1 MNVFLSK
8 QFAVVLSILV
18 VVGLFYKLA
27 FSEQDVDFNTQVKPI
42 INKKCISCH
51 GGVKQEAG
59 FSLLF
64 EEEALGLTESG
75 KPAIIPGDPDGSEL
89 IRRISLNDPEE
100 RMPYKHEAL
109 SDEEIKVLRK
119 WVSQGAKWGEHW
131 AYLPVKK
138 QNVPDF
144 NDEWIRNDIDQFI
157 FEKLRE
163 QKLKP
168 SAEAD
173 KATLLRRVSLDL
185 TGLPPSEV
193 LAKKYLNSSSEKAY
207 DELIDN
213 LLASPAY
220 GERWTTL
227 WLDLARY
234 ADTRGYEADRSRNI
248 WRYRDWLIKSFNEDK
263 PYNEFLIEQLAG
275 DLMPNPDDAKLIA
288 TSFHRNTMTNDEGGT
303 DNEEFRTAAVMDR
316 VNTTWTSIMGTTFNC
331 VQCHSHPY
339 DPFKEDEYYK
349 FMAFFNN
356 SRDED
361 TQSEYP
367 VLRIYNT
374 ADSLKL
380 MKLSSWLRKNTS
392 EDEANKYLMFLKTW
406 QPTINSLQCDQ
417 FNNAALISSWYAGL
431 RNNGSCRLKNVVL
444 ENKTQL
450 MFRYKTNYD
459 GGRWS
464 VFTDTLNGKLLKTI
478 PLVNTKGQ
486 WKVVTV
492 PIPPV
497 KGRRNL
503 YFKYFSPQIK
513 SSDETGVQFDW
524 FQFDREFPGKGKPG
538 YAGALSDFNDLM
550 HAQVDE
556 TPIMVENNKEQ
567 FRNTHVFERGNWM
580 VKGKQVQPGVPGVMN
595 PMPANVPMNRLGMAL
610 WLTDKKNPLV
620 ARTMVNRLWEQL
632 FGYGIAETLE
642 DLGTQGIPPTHMEL
656 LDHLSWKFMH
666 EYNWSIKRLL
676 KEMVLSATYR
686 QSSAVN
692 EELLK
697 KDPNN
702 KFYARAARIRL
713 SAEQLRDQ
721 GLEVSKLLSSKMY
734 GKSVMPFQPEGIWRS
749 PYNGDK
755 WIMSEGEDQ
764 YRRALYTYLKRTA
777 PYPATITFDG
787 GARETCIPRRIRTN
801 TPLQALNSLNDSTT
815 LVMSRGLA
823 LRMQR
828 LGGNDVSRQISKA
841 YELMMYK
848 PISPNK
854 LNALKEL
861 YQHAMLKYRKDKA
874 EASKIWAGEE
884 KQATAET
891 ASMVVVANAM
901 LNMDEWLNK
910 N

>member
-1 MNVFLSK
+1 MNIFLSK

-27 FSEQDVDFNTQVKPI
+27 FSEEEVDFNTQVKPI

-64 EEEALGLTESG
+64 EQEALGPTESG
-75 KPAIIPGDPDGSEL
+75 KPAIIPGNPDGSEL

-109 SDEEIKVLRK
+109 SDDEIKVLRK
-119 WVSQGAKWGEHW
+119 WVDQGAKWGEHW

-138 QNVPDF
+138 QNIPDF

-157 FEKLRE
+157 FEKLKG
-163 QKLKP
+163 QDLKP

-185 TGLPPSEV
+185 TGLPPTEV
-193 LAKKYLNSSSEKAY
+193 LAKKYLQSKSDKAY
-207 DELIDN
+207 DELTDN

-248 WRYRDWLIKSFNEDK
+248 WRYRDWLIKAFNADK
-263 PYNEFLIEQLAG
+263 PYNEFLVEQLAG

-349 FMAFFNN
+349 FLAFFNN

-367 VLRIYNT
+367 VLRVYSQ
-374 ADSLKL
+374 ADSVKL
-380 MKLSSWLRKNTS
+380 MKLTSWLRKNTS
-392 EDEANKYLMFLKTW
+392 EEEARKYLMFLKTW

-459 GGRWS
+459 RGKWS
-464 VFTDTLNGKLLKTI
+464 VFVDTLNGKLLKTI
-478 PLVNTKGQ
+478 PLANTKGE
-486 WKVVTV
+486 WKIVTV
-492 PIPPV
+492 AIPRLS
-497 KGRRNL
+497 GRHNL
-503 YFKYFSPQIK
+503 YFKYYSPQIK
-513 SSDETGVQFDW
+513 TSDETGVQFDW
-524 FQFDREFPGKGKPG
+524 FQFDREFPGKDKPG
-538 YAGALSDFNDLM
+538 YAAALSDFNDLM
-550 HAQVDE
+550 QAQVDE

-567 FRNTHVFERGNWM
+567 FRTTHVFERGNWM

-676 KEMVLSATYR
+676 KEMVSSATYR

-702 KFYARAARIRL
+702 KFYARAPRLRL
-713 SAEQLRDQ
+713 SAEQIRDQ
-721 GLEVSKLLSSKMY
+721 GLQISNLLSSKMY
-734 GKSVMPFQPEGIWRS
+734 GKSVMPFQPDGIWRS

-777 PYPATITFDG
+777 PYPTMITFDG

-801 TPLQALNSLNDSTT
+801 TPLQALSSLNDSTT

-823 LRMQR
+823 MRMQKI
-828 LGGNDVSRQISKA
+828 GGNDVDKQISKA

-848 PISPNK
+848 PISQDK

-861 YQHAMLKYRKDKA
+861 YQQAMLKYRKDKTA
-874 EASKIWAGEE
+874 VSKIWAGKERQI
-884 KQATAET
+884 KAET

>member
-1 MNVFLSK
+1 MNIFLSK

-27 FSEQDVDFNTQVKPI
+27 FSEEEVDFNTQVKPI

-64 EEEALGLTESG
+64 EQEALGPTESG
-75 KPAIIPGDPDGSEL
+75 KPAIIPGNPDGSEL

-109 SDEEIKVLRK
+109 SDDEIKVLRK
-119 WVSQGAKWGEHW
+119 WVDQGAKWGEHW

-138 QNVPDF
+138 QNIPDF

-157 FEKLRE
+157 FEKLKG
-163 QKLKP
+163 QDLKP

-185 TGLPPSEV
+185 TGLPPTEV
-193 LAKKYLNSSSEKAY
+193 LAKKYLQSKSDKAY
-207 DELIDN
+207 DELTDN

-248 WRYRDWLIKSFNEDK
+248 WRYRDWLIKAFNADK
-263 PYNEFLIEQLAG
+263 PYNEFLVEQLAG

-349 FMAFFNN
+349 FLAFFNN

-367 VLRIYNT
+367 VLRVYSQ
-374 ADSLKL
+374 ADSVKL
-380 MKLSSWLRKNTS
+380 MKLTSWLRKNTS
-392 EDEANKYLMFLKTW
+392 EEEARKYLMFLKTW

-450 MFRYKTNYD
+450 MFRYKTNYN
-459 GGRWS
+459 GGKWS
-464 VFTDTLNGKLLKTI
+464 VFVDTLNGKLLKTI
-478 PLVNTKGQ
+478 PLANTKGE
-486 WKVVTV
+486 WKIVTV
-492 PIPPV
+492 AIPRLS
-497 KGRRNL
+497 GRHNL
-503 YFKYFSPQIK
+503 YFKYYSPQIK
-513 SSDETGVQFDW
+513 TFDETGVQFDW
-524 FQFDREFPGKGKPG
+524 FQFDREFPGKDKPG
-538 YAGALSDFNDLM
+538 YAAALSDFNDLM
-550 HAQVDE
+550 QAQVDE

-567 FRNTHVFERGNWM
+567 FRTTHVFERGNWM

-676 KEMVLSATYR
+676 KEMVSSATYR

-702 KFYARAARIRL
+702 KFYARAPRVRL
-713 SAEQLRDQ
+713 SAEQIRDQ
-721 GLEVSKLLSSKMY
+721 GLQISNLLSSKMY
-734 GKSVMPFQPEGIWRS
+734 GKSVMPFQPDGIWRS

-777 PYPATITFDG
+777 PYPTMITFDG

-801 TPLQALNSLNDSTT
+801 TPLQALSSLNDSTT

-823 LRMQR
+823 MRIQKI
-828 LGGNDVSRQISKA
+828 GGNDVDKQISKA

-848 PISPNK
+848 PISQGK

-861 YQHAMLKYRKDKA
+861 YQQAMLKYRKDKTA
-874 EASKIWAGEE
+874 VSKIWAGKERQI
-884 KQATAET
+884 KAEA
-891 ASMVVVANAM
+891 ASMVIVANAM

>member
-8 QFAVVLSILV
+8 QFAVILSVLV
-18 VVGLFYKLA
+18 VVGVFYTLA
-27 FSEQDVDFNTQVKPI
+27 FSEDEVDFNTQVKPI

-64 EEEALGLTESG
+64 EEEALGPTESG
-75 KPAIIPGDPDGSEL
+75 RPAIIPGDPDGSEL
-89 IRRISLNDPEE
+89 IRRLSLTDPEE

-109 SDEEIKVLRK
+109 SDDEIKLLRK
-119 WVSQGAKWGEHW
+119 WVDQGAKWGEHW

-144 NDEWIRNDIDQFI
+144 NDTWIRNDIDQFI
-157 FEKLRE
+157 FEKLKE
-163 QKLKP
+163 QSLKP
-168 SAEAD
+168 SKEAD
-173 KATLLRRVSLDL
+173 QATLLRRVSLDL

-193 LAKKYLNSSSEKAY
+193 LAKKYLNDKSDKAY
-207 DELIDN
+207 DELMDN

-248 WRYRDWLIKSFNEDK
+248 WRYRDWLIKAFNQDK

-275 DLMPNPDDAKLIA
+275 DLLPNPDDAKLIA

-316 VNTTWTSIMGTTFNC
+316 VNTTWTSLMGTTFNC

-349 FMAFFNN
+349 FLAFFNN

-367 VLRIYNT
+367 VLRVYSQ

-380 MKLSSWLRKNTS
+380 IKLTSWLRKNTS
-392 EDEANKYLMFLKTW
+392 EEEARKYLMFLKTW

-431 RNNGSCRLKNVVL
+431 RNNGTCRLKNVVL

-459 GGRWS
+459 GGKWS
-464 VFTDTLNGKLLKTI
+464 LFVDTLNGKLLKTI
-478 PLVNTKGQ
+478 PLANTKGE
-486 WKVVTV
+486 WKIITTA
-492 PIPPV
+492 IPRFS
-497 KGRRNL
+497 GRHNL

-513 SSDETGVQFDW
+513 TPDETGVQFDW
-524 FQFDREFPGKGKPG
+524 FQFDREFPGKDKAG
-538 YAGALSDFNDLM
+538 YTVALSDFNDLM
-550 HAQVDE
+550 QAQVEE

-567 FRNTHVFERGNWM
+567 FRTTHVFERGNWM

-632 FGYGIAETLE
+632 FGFGIAETLE

-666 EYNWSIKRLL
+666 EYNWSIKLLL
-676 KEMVLSATYR
+676 KEMVSSATYR

-702 KFYARAARIRL
+702 KFYARAPRVRL
-713 SAEQLRDQ
+713 SAEQIRDQ
-721 GLEVSKLLSSKMY
+721 GLKVSNLLSSKMY
-734 GKSVMPFQPEGIWRS
+734 GKSVMPFQPDGIWRS

-755 WIMSEGEDQ
+755 WKMSEGEDQ

-777 PYPATITFDG
+777 PYPTMITFDG

-801 TPLQALNSLNDSTT
+801 TPLQALSSLNDSTT

-823 LRMQR
+823 IRMQKI
-828 LGGNDVSRQISKA
+828 GGTDVDRQISKG

-848 PISPNK
+848 PITQGK

-861 YQHAMLKYRKDKA
+861 YHQAMLRYRKNKA
-874 EASKIWAGEE
+874 AVSKILAGEE
-884 KQATAET
+884 KQIKAET

>member
-1 MNVFLSK
+1 MNIFLSK

-27 FSEQDVDFNTQVKPI
+27 FSEEEVDFNTQVKPI

-64 EEEALGLTESG
+64 EQEALGPTESG
-75 KPAIIPGDPDGSEL
+75 KPAIIPGNPDGSEL

-109 SDEEIKVLRK
+109 SDDEIKVLRK
-119 WVSQGAKWGEHW
+119 WVDQGAKWGEHW

-138 QNVPDF
+138 QNIPDF

-157 FEKLRE
+157 FEKLKG
-163 QKLKP
+163 QDLKP

-185 TGLPPSEV
+185 TGLPPTEV
-193 LAKKYLNSSSEKAY
+193 LAKKYLQSKSDKAY
-207 DELIDN
+207 DELTDN

-248 WRYRDWLIKSFNEDK
+248 WRYRDWLIKAFNADK
-263 PYNEFLIEQLAG
+263 PYNEFLVEQLAG

-349 FMAFFNN
+349 FLAFFNN

-367 VLRIYNT
+367 VLRVYSQ
-374 ADSLKL
+374 ADSVKL
-380 MKLSSWLRKNTS
+380 MKLTSWLRKNTS
-392 EDEANKYLMFLKTW
+392 EEEARKYLMFLKTW

-450 MFRYKTNYD
+450 MFRYKTNYE
-459 GGRWS
+459 GGKWS
-464 VFTDTLNGKLLKTI
+464 VYLDTLNGKLLKKI
-478 PLVNTKGQ
+478 PLVNTKGE
-486 WKVVTV
+486 WKIVTV
-492 PIPPV
+492 VIPRLS
-497 KGRRNL
+497 GRHNL
-503 YFKYFSPQIK
+503 YFKYYSPQIK
-513 SSDETGVQFDW
+513 TSDETGVQFDW
-524 FQFDREFPGKGKPG
+524 FQFDREFPGKDKPG
-538 YAGALSDFNDLM
+538 YAAALSDFNDLIQ
-550 HAQVDE
+550 AQVDE

-567 FRNTHVFERGNWM
+567 FRTTHVFERGNWM

-676 KEMVLSATYR
+676 KEMVSSATYR

-702 KFYARAARIRL
+702 KFYARAPRVRL
-713 SAEQLRDQ
+713 SAEQIRDQ
-721 GLEVSKLLSSKMY
+721 GLQISNLLSSKMY
-734 GKSVMPFQPEGIWRS
+734 GKSVMPFQPDGIWRS

-777 PYPATITFDG
+777 PYPTMITFDG

-801 TPLQALNSLNDSTT
+801 TPLQALSSLNDSTT

-823 LRMQR
+823 MRIQKI
-828 LGGNDVSRQISKA
+828 GGNDVDKQISKA

-848 PISPNK
+848 PISQGK

-861 YQHAMLKYRKDKA
+861 YQQAMLKYRKDKTA
-874 EASKIWAGEE
+874 VSKIWAGKERQI
-884 KQATAET
+884 KAET
-891 ASMVVVANAM
+891 ASMVIVANAM

>member
-1 MNVFLSK
+1 MNIFLSK

-27 FSEQDVDFNTQVKPI
+27 FSEEEVDFNTQVKPI

-64 EEEALGLTESG
+64 EQEALGPTESG
-75 KPAIIPGDPDGSEL
+75 KPAIIPGNPDGSEL

-109 SDEEIKVLRK
+109 SDDEIKVLRK
-119 WVSQGAKWGEHW
+119 WVDQGAKWGEHW

-138 QNVPDF
+138 QNIPDF

-157 FEKLRE
+157 FEKLKG
-163 QKLKP
+163 QDLKP

-185 TGLPPSEV
+185 TGLPPTEV
-193 LAKKYLNSSSEKAY
+193 LAKKYLQSKSDKAY
-207 DELIDN
+207 DELTDN

-248 WRYRDWLIKSFNEDK
+248 WRYRDWLIKAFNADK
-263 PYNEFLIEQLAG
+263 PYNEFLVEQLAG

-349 FMAFFNN
+349 FLAFFNN

-367 VLRIYNT
+367 VLRVYSQ
-374 ADSLKL
+374 ADSVKL
-380 MKLSSWLRKNTS
+380 MKLTSWLRKNTS
-392 EDEANKYLMFLKTW
+392 EEEARKYLMFLKTW

-459 GGRWS
+459 GGKWS
-464 VFTDTLNGKLLKTI
+464 VFVDTLNGKLLKTI
-478 PLVNTKGQ
+478 PLANTKGE
-486 WKVVTV
+486 WKIVTV
-492 PIPPV
+492 AIPRLS
-497 KGRRNL
+497 GRHNL
-503 YFKYFSPQIK
+503 YFKYYSPQIK
-513 SSDETGVQFDW
+513 TSDETGVQFDW
-524 FQFDREFPGKGKPG
+524 FQFDREFPGKDKPG
-538 YAGALSDFNDLM
+538 YVAALSDFNDLM
-550 HAQVDE
+550 QAQVDE

-567 FRNTHVFERGNWM
+567 FRTTHVFERGNWM

-676 KEMVLSATYR
+676 KEMVSSATYR

-702 KFYARAARIRL
+702 KFYARAPRLRL
-713 SAEQLRDQ
+713 SAEQIRDQ
-721 GLEVSKLLSSKMY
+721 GLQISNLLSSKMY
-734 GKSVMPFQPEGIWRS
+734 GKSVMPFQPDGIWRS

-777 PYPATITFDG
+777 PYPTMITFDG

-801 TPLQALNSLNDSTT
+801 TPLQALSSLNDSTT

-823 LRMQR
+823 MRMQKI
-828 LGGNDVSRQISKA
+828 GGNDVDKQISKA

-848 PISPNK
+848 PISQGK

-861 YQHAMLKYRKDKA
+861 YQQAMLKYRKDKTA
-874 EASKIWAGEE
+874 VSKIWAGKERQI
-884 KQATAET
+884 KAEA
-891 ASMVVVANAM
+891 ASMVIVANAM

>member
-1 MNVFLSK
+1 MNIFLSK
-8 QFAVVLSILV
+8 KIAVVLSILV
-18 VVGLFYKLA
+18 IVGLFYKLA
-27 FSEQDVDFNTQVKPI
+27 FSEQEVDFNTQVKPI

-64 EEEALGLTESG
+64 QEEALGPTESG

-109 SDEEIKVLRK
+109 SEDEIKTLRQ
-119 WVSQGAKWGEHW
+119 WVSEGAKWGEHW
-131 AYLPVKK
+131 AYVQVKK
-138 QNVPDF
+138 QNVPDY
-144 NDEWIRNDIDQFI
+144 NEKWIRNDVDRFI
-157 FEKLRE
+157 FEKLDE
-163 QKLKP
+163 QGMKP
-168 SAEAD
+168 SPEAD
-173 KATLLRRVSLDL
+173 KSTLLRRLSLDL
-185 TGLPPSEV
+185 TGLPPSAALSE
-193 LAKKYLNSSSEKAY
+193 KYLRDNSEKAY
-207 DELIDN
+207 DELLDG

-248 WRYRDWLIKSFNEDK
+248 WKYRDWLIKAFNTDK
-263 PYNEFLIEQLAG
+263 AYNEFLIEQLAG
-275 DLMPNPDDAKLIA
+275 DLMPDPDDAKLIA

-316 VNTTWTSIMGTTFNC
+316 VNTTWTSVMGTTFNC

-339 DPFKEDEYYK
+339 DPFKADEYYK
-349 FMAFFNN
+349 FLAFFNN

-367 VLRIYNT
+367 VLRGYSSE
-374 ADSLKL
+374 DSLKL
-380 MKLSSWLRKNTS
+380 IKLTGWLKTNTS
-392 EDEANKYLMFLKTW
+392 EAHARKYLMFLKTW

-417 FNNAALISSWYAGL
+417 FSNAALISSWYAGL

-444 ENKTQL
+444 ENKTEL
-450 MFRYKTNYD
+450 MFRYKSNYN
-459 GGRWS
+459 GGKWS
-464 VFTDTLNGKLLKTI
+464 VYLDTPGGKLLKTI
-478 PLVNTKGQ
+478 PLANTKGE
-486 WKVVTV
+486 WEITTVT
-492 PIPPV
+492 IPQV
-497 KGRRNL
+497 KGRHHL
-503 YFKYFSPQIK
+503 YFKYYSPLIK
-513 SSDETGVQFDW
+513 TSDETGVQFDW
-524 FQFDREFPGKGKPG
+524 FRFDTDFPGKGTPG
-538 YAGALSDFNDLM
+538 YVNALTDYNYLM
-550 HAQVDE
+550 RAKVDE
-556 TPIMVENNKEQ
+556 TPIMVENSREQ
-567 FRNTHVFERGNWM
+567 FRPTHVFERGNWM
-580 VKGKQVQPGVPGVMN
+580 VKGKQVTPGVPGVMN

-666 EYNWSIKRLL
+666 DYNWSIKRLL
-676 KEMVLSATYR
+676 KEMVTSATYR
-686 QSSAVN
+686 QSSSVN

-702 KFYARAARIRL
+702 KFYARGARLRL
-713 SAEQLRDQ
+713 SAEQIRDQ
-721 GLEVSKLLSSKMY
+721 GLEVSNLLSRKMY

-755 WIMSEGEDQ
+755 WNLSEGEDQ

-777 PYPATITFDG
+777 PYPSMITFDG
-787 GARETCIPRRIRTN
+787 GARESCIPRRIRTN
-801 TPLQALNSLNDSTT
+801 TPLQALTSLNDSTT

-823 LRMQR
+823 LRMQQI
-828 LGGNDVSRQISKA
+828 GGKNLTRQISKG

-848 PISPNK
+848 PISAVK
-854 LNALKEL
+854 LNALTEL
-861 YQHAMLKYRKDKA
+861 YQKAMLRYRKDKPA
-874 EASKIWAGEE
+874 VIKIAGEKE
-884 KQATAET
+884 KQVSAET
-891 ASMVVVANAM
+891 ASLVLVAGAM

>member
-1 MNVFLSK
+1 MNIFLSK

-27 FSEQDVDFNTQVKPI
+27 FSEEEVDFNTQVKPI

-64 EEEALGLTESG
+64 EQEALGPTESG
-75 KPAIIPGDPDGSEL
+75 KPAIIPGNPDGSEL

-109 SDEEIKVLRK
+109 SDDEIKVLRK
-119 WVSQGAKWGEHW
+119 WVDQGAKWGEHW

-138 QNVPDF
+138 QNIPDF

-157 FEKLRE
+157 FEKLKG
-163 QKLKP
+163 QDLKP

-185 TGLPPSEV
+185 TGLPPTEV
-193 LAKKYLNSSSEKAY
+193 LAKKYLQSKSDKAY
-207 DELIDN
+207 DELTDN

-248 WRYRDWLIKSFNEDK
+248 WRYRDWLIKAFNADK
-263 PYNEFLIEQLAG
+263 PYNEFLVEQLAG

-349 FMAFFNN
+349 FLAFFNN

-367 VLRIYNT
+367 VLRVYSQ
-374 ADSLKL
+374 ADSVKL
-380 MKLSSWLRKNTS
+380 MKLTSWLRKNTS
-392 EDEANKYLMFLKTW
+392 EEEARKYLMFLKTW

-459 GGRWS
+459 GGKWS
-464 VFTDTLNGKLLKTI
+464 VFVDTLNGKLLKTI
-478 PLVNTKGQ
+478 PLANTKGE
-486 WKVVTV
+486 WKIVTV
-492 PIPPV
+492 AIPRLS
-497 KGRRNL
+497 GRHNL
-503 YFKYFSPQIK
+503 YFKYYSPQIK
-513 SSDETGVQFDW
+513 TSDETGVQFDW
-524 FQFDREFPGKGKPG
+524 FQFDREFPGKDKPG
-538 YAGALSDFNDLM
+538 YAAALSDFNDLM
-550 HAQVDE
+550 QAQVDE

-567 FRNTHVFERGNWM
+567 FRTTHVFERGNWM

-676 KEMVLSATYR
+676 KEMVSSATYR

-702 KFYARAARIRL
+702 KFYARAPRLRL
-713 SAEQLRDQ
+713 SAEQIRDQ
-721 GLEVSKLLSSKMY
+721 GLQISNLLSSKMY
-734 GKSVMPFQPEGIWRS
+734 GKSVMPFQPDGIWRS

-777 PYPATITFDG
+777 PYPTMITFDG

-801 TPLQALNSLNDSTT
+801 TPLQALSSLNDSTI

-823 LRMQR
+823 MRMQKI
-828 LGGNDVSRQISKA
+828 GGNDVDKQISKA

-848 PISPNK
+848 PISQGK

-861 YQHAMLKYRKDKA
+861 YQQAMLKYRKDKTA
-874 EASKIWAGEE
+874 VSKIWAGKERQI
-884 KQATAET
+884 KAEA
-891 ASMVVVANAM
+891 ASMVIVANAM

>member
-1 MNVFLSK
+1 MSTIISRKSVI
-8 QFAVVLSILV
+8 VLSILL
-18 VVGLFYKLA
+18 VVGLFYKMA

-64 EEEALGLTESG
+64 QEEALGPTESG
-75 KPAIIPGDPDGSEL
+75 KPAIIPGDPEGSEL
-89 IRRISLNDPEE
+89 IRRISMNDPEE
-100 RMPYKHEAL
+100 RMPYKHEPL
-109 SDEEIKVLRK
+109 SDEEIKTLRR
-119 WVSQGAKWGEHW
+119 WISEGAKWGEHW
-131 AYLPVKK
+131 AYISVKK
-138 QNVPDF
+138 QEVPDHT
-144 NDEWIRNDIDQFI
+144 DKWIRNDVDQFI
-157 FEKLRE
+157 FDKLKE
-163 QKLKP
+163 QGLKP

-173 KATLLRRVSLDL
+173 KPTLLRRLSLDL
-185 TGLPPSEV
+185 TGLPPAAALSE
-193 LAKKYLNSSSEKAY
+193 KYLGDKSPQSY
-207 DELIDN
+207 DNLVDA

-220 GERWTTL
+220 GERWTAL

-248 WRYRDWLIKSFNEDK
+248 WRYRDWLIKAFNSDK

-275 DLMPNPDDAKLIA
+275 DLMPDPDDAKLIA
-288 TSFHRNTMTNDEGGT
+288 TAFHRNTMTNDEGGT

-339 DPFKEDEYYK
+339 DPFKADEYYK
-349 FMAFFNN
+349 FLAFFNN

-367 VLRIYNT
+367 VLRNYST

-380 MKLSSWLRKNTS
+380 LKLTAWLKTNTS
-392 EDEANKYLMFLKTW
+392 ETHARNYLMFLKTW

-417 FNNAALISSWYAGL
+417 FSNAALISSWYAGL
-431 RNNGSCRLKNVVL
+431 RNNGSCRLRNVVL

-450 MFRYKTNYD
+450 MFRYKSDYN
-459 GGRWS
+459 GGKWS
-464 VFTDTLNGKLLKTI
+464 VYLDTLNGKLLKTI
-478 PLVNTKGQ
+478 PLANTKGN
-486 WKVVTV
+486 WKIVTV
-492 PIPPV
+492 EIPET
-497 KGRRNL
+497 KGRHNL
-503 YFKYFSPQIK
+503 YFKYFSPLIK
-513 SSDETGVQFDW
+513 TPDETGVQFDW
-524 FQFDREFPGKGKPG
+524 FQFGQEFPGKGKPG
-538 YAGALSDFNDLM
+538 YANALADFKHLM
-550 HAQVDE
+550 QAQVDE
-556 TPIMVENNKEQ
+556 IPIMVENNPEQ
-567 FRNTHVFERGNWM
+567 FRPTHVFERGNWM
-580 VKGKQVQPGVPGVMN
+580 VKGKQIQAGVPGVMN

-642 DLGTQGIPPTHMEL
+642 DLGTQGIAPTHMEL
-656 LDHLSWKFMH
+656 LDHLSWKFMY

-676 KEMVLSATYR
+676 KEMVTSATYR
-686 QSSAVN
+686 QSSVVN
-692 EELLK
+692 EELLR

-702 KFYARAARIRL
+702 KFYARGARLRL
-713 SAEQLRDQ
+713 SAEQIRDQ
-721 GLEVSKLLSSKMY
+721 GLEVSNLLSRKMY

-755 WIMSEGEDQ
+755 WKISEGEDQ

-777 PYPATITFDG
+777 PYPTMITFDG
-787 GARETCIPRRIRTN
+787 GARESCIPRRIRTN
-801 TPLQALNSLNDSTT
+801 TPLQALTSLNDSTT
-815 LVMSRGLA
+815 LVISRGLA
-823 LRMQR
+823 LRMQQ
-828 LGGNDVSRQISKA
+828 LGGKELSQQIRKG

-848 PISPNK
+848 PISESK
-854 LNALKEL
+854 LNALTEL
-861 YQHAMLKYRKDKA
+861 YRKAILKYQKDKQAVLKIRGGKDNQADA
-874 EASKIWAGEE
+874 EMASL
-884 KQATAET
+884 
-891 ASMVVVANAM
+891 VVVAGAM